1 MRVSTSILHDF
12 CTLVGCS
19 NDSKMMYR
27 IPCET
32 NVLKLWLIDGE
43 DPVCIGKKYAET
55 DVYGVHE
62 FHIRDINSN
71 TGPSAVIAEKI
82 QQEEDGLHVDITFD
96 DVELVDLKNI
106 PIYVE

>member
-27 IPCET
+27 ISRET
-32 NVLKLWLIDGE
+32 NVLKLWPIDGE
-43 DPVCIGKKYAET
+43 DPIIDVACIGKKYAEA

-71 TGPSAVIAEKI
+71 TGPSAVTA
-82 QQEEDGLHVDITFD
+82 QENSTRRRWFTCGYNL
-96 DVELVDLKNI
+96 
-106 PIYVE
+106 